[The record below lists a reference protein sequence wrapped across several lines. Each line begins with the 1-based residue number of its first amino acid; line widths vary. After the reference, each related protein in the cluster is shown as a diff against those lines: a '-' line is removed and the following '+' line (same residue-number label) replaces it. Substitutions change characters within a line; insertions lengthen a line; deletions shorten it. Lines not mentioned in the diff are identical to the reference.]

1 MRLRVVRPG
10 LAVAS
15 LVLLA
20 ILFAAC
26 GQIGLG
32 GDGAGGV
39 VIGVRTPTPTPTP
52 PPATPTPTPTP
63 TLAPFERPEPTSTVV
78 CTFNDFPAPPE
89 LLQVLEPQPEAE
101 VGVPVLVRGWGSTI
115 GFEERGVAVGLVTVE
130 GTLVEVLEVPPLER
144 EDLEPPEDL
153 DDTEFSRPFV
163 VEVPVEGIS
172 EPTPF
177 CLWVYLDTTE
187 DGLPV
192 DAIQMPVVVVP

>member
-1 MRLRVVRPG
+1 MRLRVGRSG
-10 LAVAS
+10 MAAAS
-15 LVLLA
+15 LILLA

-26 GQIGLG
+26 GQIG
-32 GDGAGGV
+32 GDDDGTGGV
-39 VIGVRTPTPTPTP
+39 VIGVRTPTPTPIPTLAP
-52 PPATPTPTPTP
+52 PTPSPTP
-63 TLAPFERPEPTSTVV
+63 TLAPLERPEPTSTAV
-78 CTFNDFPAPPE
+78 CTFNDYPAPPE

-101 VGVPVLVRGWGSTI
+101 VSAPLLVRGWGSTI
-115 GFEERGVAVGLVTVE
+115 GFEERGVAVGLVTADGE
-130 GTLVEVLEVPPLER
+130 LLDVLEVPPLER
-144 EDLEPPEDL
+144 EELEPPEEL

-192 DAIQMPVVVVP
+192 DAIQLPIVVVP

>member
-1 MRLRVVRPG
+1 MRPRAGGPG
-10 LAVAS
+10 WAAAS

-20 ILFAAC
+20 VLFTAC
-26 GQIGLG
+26 GQIGAG
-32 GDGAGGV
+32 GDGNGGV

-52 PPATPTPTPTP
+52 TATPSTPTPTPAP
-63 TLAPFERPEPTSTVV
+63 TFAPAESPEPVV

-101 VGVPVLVRGWGSTI
+101 VGAPLLVRGWGSTI
-115 GFEERGVAVGLVTVE
+115 GFEDKGVAVGLVTADGE
-130 GTLVEVLEVPPLER
+130 LVDVLEVPPLER
-144 EDLEPPEDL
+144 EELEPPEEL
-153 DDTEFSRPFV
+153 DDTEFTRPFV
-163 VEVPVEGIS
+163 AEVPVEGIS